1 MRIQQQKETPV
12 ASSTSSPAPVTAYE
26 QLALRVQ
33 KIINAPPA
41 QRSRSALLF
50 RQPTESPEDWQRLL
64 DEISEND
71 NVTLAWRDDG
81 GIQLFWVVQS
91 DD

>member
-1 MRIQQQKETPV
+1 MAP
-12 ASSTSSPAPVTAYE
+12 STSSPAPVTAYE

-41 QRSRSALLF
+41 QRARSALLF

>member
-1 MRIQQQKETPV
+1 MAP
-12 ASSTSSPAPVTAYE
+12 SPPTSKPPGPYE
-26 QLALRVQ
+26 RLAQRVQ
-33 KIINAPPA
+33 KIINGPTA
-41 QRSRSALLF
+41 QRSRSALLV
-50 RQPTESPEDWQRLL
+50 RQPDESPEDWQRLL

-81 GIQLFWVVQS
+81 GIQLFWVVPS

>member
-1 MRIQQQKETPV
+1 MP
-12 ASSTSSPAPVTAYE
+12 SPAASALPATAYE
-26 QLALRVQ
+26 QLAQRVQ
-33 KIINAPPA
+33 KIINAPAA

-50 RQPTESPEDWQRLL
+50 RQPQETSEDFQRLL
-64 DEISEND
+64 DEIAEND

>member
-1 MRIQQQKETPV
+1 V
-12 ASSTSSPAPVTAYE
+12 ASSATSLAPATAYE

-50 RQPTESPEDWQRLL
+50 KQPTESSEDWQRLL
-64 DEISEND
+64 DEICEND

-81 GIQLFWVVQS
+81 GIQLFWVVPS

>member
-1 MRIQQQKETPV
+1 VP
-12 ASSTSSPAPVTAYE
+12 SSTPSSSPASAYE
-26 QLALRVQ
+26 QMAVRIQ

-41 QRSRSALLF
+41 QRTRSALLF
-50 RQPTESPEDWQRLL
+50 RQPHESPEDWQQLL
-64 DEISEND
+64 DEIAEND

-81 GIQLFWVVQS
+81 GIQLFWVVPS